1 MNTKQGGFT
10 LPELAIAIVIATVIG
25 GALVVSVIGWL
36 GQYAIGSARQDMTIT
51 MQSALSRMSD
61 DIRQSYAV
69 LVENA
74 ETDANAPT
82 TPGTWRTASDRLV
95 LARTPFQSDGT
106 ALYTNAT
113 LFNGKPDSIVYY
125 LNNGSLYR
133 RIVPANYA
141 GNVAL
146 PLVTCSSPATGGCPT
161 DTLILSNI
169 TSLQLTYYD
178 SSDNSGA
185 VPASTR
191 SVLVDITTTKQQSG
205 QTVTVKDKVRTNLQ
219 QFANL
224 VPPPTD
230 GNGTDPPPGP
240 TQATAGLVAGPG
252 GLQATFS
259 NITGRDAYIK
269 GRVLTSSI
277 ANINLN
283 NYRMDV
289 GNVGCGARTSY
300 PATCSGLQPIANAFF
315 SSVTAS
321 PICATSA
328 QTTTYGLT
336 GLQSGCT
343 PPAQIMPVFNKAS
356 FTSTMA
362 VGPSSV
368 SCNGFSTVTLA
379 ANQSIAGDVKANACY
394 KLTIAGNVYIKGNLS
409 LAGFAN
415 MQVAEGVTTRPI
427 IVVNQQV
434 DIKAANIKPNSAGIT
449 PYIISFY
456 SPNATCSSSDSCN
469 TLTNPEIYD
478 AVTTSPNAIS
488 LSGYSN
494 VQASLYAY
502 FGTLNISTS
511 NVTGAIAGQKII
523 VGSLSGVQLTEGK
536 WPT

>member
-1 MNTKQGGFT
+1 MNTKQAGFT

-51 MQSALSRMSD
+51 MQAALSHISD

-74 ETDANAPT
+74 ETDSDAPT
-82 TPGTWRTASDRLV
+82 TPGAWRTGGDRLV
-95 LARTPFQSDGT
+95 LARTPYQSDGT

-133 RIVPANYA
+133 RVVPANYA

-146 PLVTCSSPATGGCPT
+146 PLVTCTSTAAGGCAT
-161 DTLILSNI
+161 DKLIMSNVS
-169 TSLQLTYYD
+169 SLQFTYYD
-178 SSDNSGA
+178 ASDSGDA
-185 VPASTR
+185 VPSSTR
-191 SVLVDITTTKQQSG
+191 SVKVTITTTKQQSG
-205 QTVTVKDKVRTNLQ
+205 QAIVVQDKVRTNLQ

-224 VPPPTD
+224 VPPPAD

-240 TQATAGLVAGPG
+240 TQATAGLVAGSG
-252 GLQATFS
+252 GLQTTFS

-269 GRVLTSSI
+269 GRVLMSSM
-277 ANINLN
+277 ATINLN

-289 GNVGCGARTSY
+289 ANIGCGARAAY
-300 PATCSGLQPIANAFF
+300 PTICSGLQPIANSFF
-315 SSVTAS
+315 ASVTAS

-328 QTTTYGLT
+328 QTTTYGLN

-343 PPAQIMPVFNKAS
+343 PPAQTMPTFNKAS

-362 VGPSSV
+362 AGPSSV

-394 KLTIAGNVYIKGNLS
+394 KLTVAGNVYIKGNLS

-434 DIKAANIKPNSAGIT
+434 DIKAGIIKPNSAGIT

-502 FGTLNISTS
+502 FGTLNITTS